1 MLLNVLTFQFPGAS
15 LKEKISLQYR
25 QLAFL
30 ISTDLSVVE
39 GLEMLIEQCTDRRTL
54 RVLIA
59 LKQEV
64 VTEDHDTDKPIA
76 FPSYYNHALVFI
88 LKQKNHNEKIAAF
101 LHEIAD
107 KLDDSSEI
115 TKRALSAMTYPFML
129 LIMAIMITSIL
140 LIFVIPVFEEMF
152 FSFGS
157 SLPMPTQIVL
167 SVSRTLINNLYFFL
181 AGIIIFLI
189 ACYKLKWVFLI
200 LFTYIP
206 IAGSM
211 LKNISLFQFT
221 QYLAV
226 MLKIKTPLEQAVL
239 YSTFAVDNYVFANK
253 FKRMA
258 YSLDK
263 NMSLSDAM
271 KETGIFPNILTQVA
285 DLGEKSQSLDKIL
298 KHVSK
303 YYEKLINSSL
313 YNLTVLYNIITI
325 LVIGF
330 IVGSLVIAMYL
341 PIFKMAGGL

>member
-1 MLLNVLTFQFPGAS
+1 MLLNILTFQFPGAS

-39 GLEMLIEQCTDRRTL
+39 GLAMLIEQCKDRRTL
-54 RVLIA
+54 RVLMA
-59 LKQEV
+59 LKRAL
-64 VTEDHDTDKPIA
+64 VTEHYDTDTPVA

-88 LKQKNHNEKIAAF
+88 LKQENHNEKIAAF

-129 LIMAIMITSIL
+129 FIMAIMITSVL

-157 SLPMPTQIVL
+157 SLPMPTQIIL
-167 SVSRTLINNLYFFL
+167 SISKALLINKHFFL
-181 AGIIIFLI
+181 AGIIII
-189 ACYKLKWVFLI
+189 VIVCCKLKRFFLT

-206 IAGSM
+206 LAGSI
-211 LKNISLFQFT
+211 LKNISLLQFT

-226 MLKIKTPLEQAVL
+226 MLKIKTPLRQAVL
-239 YSTFAVDNYVFANK
+239 YSAFAVDNPIFANK
-253 FKRMA
+253 FKNMTD
-258 YSLDK
+258 SLDK
-263 NMSLSDAM
+263 NMNLSDAM
-271 KETGIFPNILTQVA
+271 KETGVFPNILTQVA
-285 DLGEKSQSLDKIL
+285 ALSEKSQSLDKIL
-298 KHVSK
+298 KHISK

-313 YNLTVLYNIITI
+313 YNLTIIYNITTI

-330 IVGSLVIAMYL
+330 IVGFLVIAMYL
-341 PIFKMAGGL
+341 PIFTMAGGL